1 MPCFYWGNHGFL
13 CFILNII
20 EIFWVMFFQFYT
32 KRVRMLK
39 WCDPKNQN
47 NRVGKIKRINKMKK
61 TILKTLF
68 AILFFVVNQNVEAQT
83 ADLDTK
89 LWLRSSPTSGGPNL
103 TVTTASSTY
112 KVYIRVEA
120 REISGKHGSFSLNYQ
135 RRQIAPSTSSWSS
148 FTPTH
153 VSSSP
158 VFGSTYSSTRY
169 VYQNTGTKYQYRV
182 RVTFNPTTAGIPNRT
197 EYTPIRTANIIGKPT
212 ACFSMYNVKYS
223 VSENS
228 KYGKK
233 PVNRICKYTAAINGS
248 CSKYESGYHVRLA
261 EFNLATWSF
270 VGPDIYSGWVGTGV
284 VPSYIS
290 LDGLASLS
298 GTTLTTG
305 KLYIVILSVGPVWDA
320 ATPQFFRIINCKT
333 SGETTVEEVEEV
345 IIDETEV
352 NVELSEN
359 ENAIKLKLY
368 PNPTEDYFKVSM
380 NDSDLEQGA
389 LISVIN
395 SKGVEMYNGMVET
408 NDFEVN
414 TSEWRTGLYF
424 CKIQIGDRIETKKII
439 KK

>member
-1 MPCFYWGNHGFL
+1 
-13 CFILNII
+13 
-20 EIFWVMFFQFYT
+20 
-32 KRVRMLK
+32 
-39 WCDPKNQN
+39 
-47 NRVGKIKRINKMKK
+47 MKK

-83 ADLDTK
+83 ANLDTK
-89 LWLRSSPTSGGPNL
+89 LWLSSSPTSGGPNL

-135 RRQIAPSTSSWSS
+135 RRKIEPTSTSWSS

-158 VFGSTYSSTRY
+158 TFGSTYSSTRY
-169 VYQNTGTKYQYRV
+169 VYQTTGTKYQYRV
-182 RVTFNPTTAGIPNRT
+182 RVTFNPTTPGIPNRT
-197 EYTPIRTANIIGKPT
+197 EYTPAKTANIIGEPN
-212 ACFSMYNVKYS
+212 ACFSMHNVKYAI
-223 VSENS
+223 SENS

-233 PVNRICKYTAAINGS
+233 PVNRICKYTAAIDGS
-248 CSKYESGYHVRLA
+248 CSKYESGYHIRLA

-270 VGPDIYSGWVGTGV
+270 VGADIYSGWVGTGEA
-284 VPSYIS
+284 PSFIS
-290 LDGLASLS
+290 LDGLA
-298 GTTLTTG
+298 GPLTTG

-320 ATPQFFRIINCKT
+320 APPQFFRIVNCKT
-333 SGETTVEEVEEV
+333 SGEDTVEEVEEV
-345 IIDETEV
+345 VIDETGV

-359 ENAIKLKLY
+359 DNSIQLKLY
-368 PNPTEDYFKVSM
+368 PNPTENYFKVSM
-380 NDSDLEQGA
+380 NDSDLEKGA
-389 LISVIN
+389 LITVVN
-395 SKGVEMYNGMVET
+395 NKGIEMYKGTVKT
-408 NDFEVN
+408 NDFEIN